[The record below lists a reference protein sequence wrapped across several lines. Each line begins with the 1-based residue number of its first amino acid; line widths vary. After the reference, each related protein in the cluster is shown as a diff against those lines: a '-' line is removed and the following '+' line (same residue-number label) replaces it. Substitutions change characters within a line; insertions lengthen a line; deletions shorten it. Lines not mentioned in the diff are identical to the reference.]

1 MHKGLSGY
9 LYQLTLR
16 TWNYIVNVG
25 VNPLMPF
32 IESRRTKLLNL
43 LAIPCIPFMLFF
55 AVLNCSQGRYLLAV
69 FNLLT
74 SSINVFVLWLH
85 WKQRYLSARLV
96 AILCSVVIYAF
107 TGLFFHNGAEYF
119 LLNILICCLLVYD
132 NKWLNAGLGLLI
144 ISAFLLIVLMP
155 QHWYLADPVP
165 RSRVWA
171 NITTS
176 LVFIVVALSF
186 FKHIQSDYQRE
197 IEKQREALATMNK
210 DKEKL
215 FSIVAHD
222 IRSPLATL
230 EILLDMFRRGEYP
243 EDEMEEAAAILHKK
257 ISQLGGSLDN
267 VLRWS
272 SRSMKGIQAQPVNFY
287 LGPLATEVLY
297 FFEMT
302 IQQKGITVDTSIPDD
317 LMLYAD
323 KDQVSVILR
332 NFLSNALKFSYTGGV
347 IELKAQVVGAQ
358 VGISITDH
366 GTGMPPTQ
374 VLNLFSYNQS
384 PGYGTSG
391 ERGTGLGLILC
402 KEFAQQ
408 NSGTIAVESN
418 VDKGTRFT
426 VYLPVGM
433 TAAREEGRAS

>member
-1 MHKGLSGY
+1 MHKGPSGY

-16 TWNYIVNVG
+16 AWNSIVNVG
-25 VNPLMPF
+25 VSPLMPF
-32 IESRRTKLLNL
+32 IESRRTRLLNL

-55 AVLNCSQGRYLLAV
+55 AVLNCYQGRYLLSV

-74 SSINVFVLWLH
+74 SGINVFVLWLH
-85 WKQRYLSARLV
+85 RKQRYLSARMV
-96 AILCSVVIYAF
+96 AILCSVLIYTF

-132 NKWLNAGLGLLI
+132 NKWLNAGLGVLI
-144 ISAFLLIVLMP
+144 ITAFLLIVFMP
-155 QHWYLADPVP
+155 QHWRFADPVP
-165 RSRVWA
+165 QSRVWA
-171 NITTS
+171 NVATS
-176 LVFIVVALSF
+176 LLFIIIALSF

-230 EILLDMFRRGEYP
+230 EILLDMFQKGEYP
-243 EDEMEEAAAILHKK
+243 ENEMEEAAAMLHKK

-272 SRSMKGIQAQPVNFY
+272 SRSMKGIQAQAVNFY
-287 LGPLATEVLY
+287 LGVLTTEVLY

-302 IQQKGITVDTSIPDD
+302 IQQKGIRMETSIPED

-332 NFLSNALKFSYTGGV
+332 NFLSNALKFSYAGGV
-347 IELKAQVVGAQ
+347 IELKAQAVGAQ
-358 VGISITDH
+358 VAISITDH

-374 VLNLFSYNQS
+374 VLHLFSYNQS
-384 PGYGTSG
+384 PGYGTNG

-408 NSGTIAVESN
+408 NGGTITVESN

-426 VYLPVGM
+426 VYLPIGI
-433 TAAREEGRAS
+433 TAGGDAPSS

>member
-1 MHKGLSGY
+1 MHKGPPGY

-25 VNPLMPF
+25 VSPLMPF

-74 SSINVFVLWLH
+74 SCINVFVLWLH

-96 AILCSVVIYAF
+96 AILCSVVIYTF

-119 LLNILICCLLVYD
+119 LLNILLSCLLVYD

-144 ISAFLLIVLMP
+144 ISAFLVIVLMP

-171 NITTS
+171 NIATS
-176 LVFIVVALSF
+176 LVFIIVALSF
-186 FKHIQSDYQRE
+186 FKHIQSDYQLE

-230 EILLDMFRRGEYP
+230 EILLDMFRKGEYP

-302 IQQKGITVDTSIPDD
+302 IQQKGITVETSIPDD

-332 NFLSNALKFSYTGGV
+332 NFLSNALKFSYAGGV
-347 IELKAQVVGAQ
+347 IELKAQAVGAQ
-358 VGISITDH
+358 VGIGITDH

-384 PGYGTSG
+384 PGYGTGG

-408 NSGTIAVESN
+408 NNGTITVESN

-426 VYLPVGM
+426 VYLPVGI
-433 TAAREEGRAS
+433 TVLKEGE

>member
-1 MHKGLSGY
+1 MHKGPSGY

-25 VNPLMPF
+25 VSPLMPF

-55 AVLNCSQGRYLLAV
+55 AVLNCSQGRYLLAL

-96 AILCSVVIYAF
+96 AILCSVVIYTF

-155 QHWYLADPVP
+155 QHWYMADPVP
-165 RSRVWA
+165 RTRVWA
-171 NITTS
+171 NIATS

-186 FKHIQSDYQRE
+186 FKHIQSDYQQE

-230 EILLDMFRRGEYP
+230 EILLDMFRKGEYP

-302 IQQKGITVDTSIPDD
+302 IQQKGIRVDTSIPDD

-332 NFLSNALKFSYTGGV
+332 NFLSNALKFSYAGGV

-366 GTGMPPTQ
+366 GTGMPATQ
-374 VLNLFSYNQS
+374 VLQLFSYNQS

-408 NSGTIAVESN
+408 NNGTIAVESH

-433 TAAREEGRAS
+433 TAAKEER

>member
-1 MHKGLSGY
+1 
-9 LYQLTLR
+9 
-16 TWNYIVNVG
+16 
-25 VNPLMPF
+25 MPF

-74 SSINVFVLWLH
+74 SCINVFVLWLH
-85 WKQRYLSARLV
+85 WKRRYLSARLV
-96 AILCSVVIYAF
+96 AILCSVLIYTI

-144 ISAFLLIVLMP
+144 ITAFLLIVLMP
-155 QHWYLADPVP
+155 QHWYLAEPVP
-165 RSRVWA
+165 RTRVWA
-171 NITTS
+171 NVGTS
-176 LVFIVVALSF
+176 LIFIIVALSF
-186 FKHIQSDYQRE
+186 FKHIQSDYQQE

-230 EILLDMFRRGEYP
+230 EILLDMFRKGEYP

-272 SRSMKGIQAQPVNFY
+272 SRSMKGIQAQPVNFH

-302 IQQKGITVDTSIPDD
+302 IQQKGIIVETSIPDD

-332 NFLSNALKFSYTGGV
+332 NFLSNALKFSYAGGV
-347 IELKAQVVGAQ
+347 IELQAQAVGAQ
-358 VGISITDH
+358 VAIGITDY

-408 NSGTIAVESN
+408 NNGTIAVESN

-426 VYLPVGM
+426 VYLPVGI
-433 TAAREEGRAS
+433 TAAKEE